1 MPRNTQ
7 NGITLI
13 LLFML
18 ISAAC
23 ITAQAQEPVS
33 YQLKTIVIDPGHG
46 GRDPGCLRGKVYE
59 KNIVLSVALKLGK
72 MIQDSLPGVRV
83 VYTRSDD
90 TFVELSTR
98 AEIAN
103 RNKADL
109 FISIHINATKS
120 AQANGTETFIM
131 GMNMSEDN
139 MEVCQLENSVI
150 TLENDYS
157 TRYEGFNPSVPE
169 SYIIFSL
176 LQNAHME
183 QSLILAEYLQKSY
196 SKGPITHSRGVRQ
209 AGFVVLWKC
218 TMPSILTELG
228 FLSNPSDYNILSDSR
243 QHCRMARNIFNA
255 VKAYRDK
262 FGMKTVQ
269 DTAPSPAPSE
279 PPAVHSKNDSRR
291 PSAQASRN
299 NKQKKEPS
307 DTPKAFHIQILATT
321 NDMKNDDPFFK
332 GKKHGTCKVGN
343 IYKYYIGDFKTREE
357 AQRKLHEVSRD
368 FKDAFVTFF

>member
-1 MPRNTQ
+1 MLRNIE
-7 NGITLI
+7 NRITLI

-18 ISAAC
+18 MSATC
-23 ITAQAQEPVS
+23 ITAQTQESAS
-33 YQLKTIVIDPGHG
+33 YHLKTIVIDPGHG
-46 GRDPGCLRGKVYE
+46 GKDPGCLKGTVYE

-72 MIQDSLPGVRV
+72 MIQDSLPGVHV

-109 FISIHINATKS
+109 FISIHINATRS
-120 AQANGTETFIM
+120 TQAHGTETFIM
-131 GMNMSEDN
+131 GMDMSEDN

-157 TRYEGFNPSVPE
+157 TRYEGFAPSVPE

-196 SKGPITHSRGVRQ
+196 SKGPVTHSRGVRQ

-228 FLSNPSDYNILSDSR
+228 FLSNPEDYRILSDSK
-243 QHCRMARNIFNA
+243 QHGRLAGNIFNA

-262 FGMKTVQ
+262 FGMKAVQ
-269 DTAPSPAPSE
+269 DTAAPAPAEPHPVYVKDGSE
-279 PPAVHSKNDSRR
+279 R
-291 PSAQASRN
+291 PSAPASEDK
-299 NKQKKEPS
+299 KQVKEPS
-307 DTPKAFHIQILATT
+307 DTPKTFHIQILATP
-321 NDMKNDDPFFK
+321 NDLKNDDPFFK
-332 GKKHGTCKVGN
+332 GKKHGTYRIGN
-343 IYKYYIGDFKTREE
+343 INKYYIGDFKTREE
-357 AQRKLHEVSRD
+357 AQRKLSEVRKD